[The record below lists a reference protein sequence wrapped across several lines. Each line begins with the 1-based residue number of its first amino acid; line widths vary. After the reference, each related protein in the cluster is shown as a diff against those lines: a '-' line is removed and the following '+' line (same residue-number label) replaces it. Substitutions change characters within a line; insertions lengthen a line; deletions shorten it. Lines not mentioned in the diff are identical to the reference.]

1 MNEPL
6 VSVIIPT
13 YNSASTL
20 DACLHSIKNQTYG
33 NIEVIV
39 VDKFSSDA
47 TVNIAK
53 NYNAKIIDSNV
64 SRSEARNIA
73 AKNSKGKFIL
83 SIDSDMELTEDVIEE
98 CITKSNYFDSLII
111 PEISFG
117 KGFWAKCKSLEKQ
130 CYIGDETI
138 ESARLFKKDIFDYIG
153 GYDKNLILGED
164 KDLELRI
171 RENGF
176 KIGRIKSM
184 IRHNE
189 QNINLWKTI
198 EKNYQYGKTLEKY
211 MVKHP
216 KYLSKY
222 PKHLSAESKLISAYI
237 RNWTL
242 LIENPTIGAG
252 MLFMKFCEFFAGR
265 IGYLL
270 YK

>member
-1 MNEPL
+1 VNEPL

-39 VDKFSSDA
+39 VDKFSSDT
-47 TVNIAK
+47 TVDIAK

-98 CITKSNYFDSLII
+98 CIRKSNHFDSLII

-117 KGFWAKCKSLEKQ
+117 EGFWAKCKSIEKL

-138 ESARLFKKDIFDYIG
+138 ESARLFKKDIFDYIE
-153 GYDKNLILGED
+153 GYDKNLLLGED
-164 KDLELRI
+164 KDLDIRI

-189 QNINLWKTI
+189 QNINLWKTMK
-198 EKNYQYGKTLEKY
+198 KNYQYGKTLEKFI
-211 MVKHP
+211 VKHP
-216 KYLSKY
+216 KHPSK
-222 PKHLSAESKLISAYI
+222 ESKLIPAYI
-237 RNWTL
+237 RNRKL
-242 LIENPTIGAG
+242 LIKNPTIGAG
-252 MLFMKFCEFFAGR
+252 MLFMKFCEFFAEG
-265 IGYLL
+265 IGVVPSLVP
-270 YK
+270 KA